1 MQNILLVIFINKTSA
16 VYTKEDQAAALAS
29 FDNHHDLLILIDPNP
44 LEEQLVQLKFFPSQE
59 QVSSDNQ
66 TAGRSNM
73 QMEALLNNVR
83 SIIVHKGAVKFIELV
98 EIIRQKKPCDELAA
112 HMIGKCNQHRY

>member
-1 MQNILLVIFINKTSA
+1 MHNILLVLFINKA

-29 FDNHHDLLILIDPNP
+29 FDSHHDLLILIDPNP

-59 QVSSDNQ
+59 QVSCNNQ
-66 TAGRSNM
+66 TAVPSNM
-73 QMEALLNNVR
+73 QMEALLNNAR

-112 HMIGKCNQHRY
+112 HMIGKCNQHKY